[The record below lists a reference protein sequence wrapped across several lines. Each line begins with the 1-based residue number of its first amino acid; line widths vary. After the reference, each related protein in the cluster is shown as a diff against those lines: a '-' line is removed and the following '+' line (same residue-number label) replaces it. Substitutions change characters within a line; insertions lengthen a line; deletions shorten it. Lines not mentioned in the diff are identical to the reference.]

1 MRRPKWQEQGE
12 DPDYRFTLA
21 NERTFLAWI
30 RTALALLAGGVL
42 LFEFAQQIGP
52 RVVVLI
58 LAIGLAIVAALLGGL
73 SYVRWRSNEVAMR
86 TGRPLPH
93 SLVIP
98 LLSAVALLAAA
109 VIAVL
114 ILVSR

>member
-1 MRRPKWQEQGE
+1 MRKPNWQSEGE

-52 RVVVLI
+52 RIVVLV
-58 LAIGLAIVAALLGGL
+58 LAMALAVVAAVLGAL
-73 SYVRWRSNEVAMR
+73 SYVRWRGNEIAMR
-86 TGRPLPH
+86 TGRPLPR
-93 SLVIP
+93 SIVIP